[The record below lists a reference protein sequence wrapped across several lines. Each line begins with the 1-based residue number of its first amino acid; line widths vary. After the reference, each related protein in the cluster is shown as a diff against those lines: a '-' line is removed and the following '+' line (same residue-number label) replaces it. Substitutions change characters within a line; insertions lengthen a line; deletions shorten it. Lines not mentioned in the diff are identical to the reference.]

1 LVTVQ
6 MLFNLIYI
14 GTALRILSSGISF
27 PKRDRG

>member
-1 LVTVQ
+1 MVTAQ

-27 PKRDRG
+27 PQRDEG

>member
-1 LVTVQ
+1 MVTVQ

-27 PKRDRG
+27 SRPERG